1 MSNLN
6 LDLTKFITAETL
18 SRHKI
23 YGVSFDGITNKG
35 VRLYDAEGL
44 NWSPSNTTVLGYDD
58 FKTRKPFKIK
68 RCLMKPGRGGASCT
82 IDSYYDDLNLNL
94 EQYNQ
99 KAKDENLDR
108 FIEYDVYYYTR
119 PNPWTWLISPDY
131 IDGFYP
137 CPACDRGGK
146 ILSKWYMGE
155 YMPNKYYRILDGY
168 SPITGISNEEAR
180 DALRAKGYR
189 LSDYANYNSVV
200 MLALVKYADMD
211 FSDCVGTGG
220 CGDPDYEVVSNGD
233 KILGDDGEYDIYNF
247 MDIESIKVMGI
258 VDFYGGVFKKC
269 DAVFEYDGHIY
280 VNDDLDNIT
289 EWPIMDTWEAMGY
302 KKSTFTLPNGDG
314 DYTSTI
320 CKLAYDPQ
328 FPWMTYPVGKLG
340 VNRHTETELKLD
352 VSPITDR
359 CMTNNDSTM
368 RCVLLGGP
376 FWDTV
381 NLGPFTWDSTDEL
394 FDKDWSSGCL
404 ATAFPVCHS

>member
-44 NWSPSNTTVLGYDD
+44 NWSSSNTTVLGYDD

-155 YMPNKYYRILDGY
+155 YMPNDNYRIIDAQY
-168 SPITGISNEEAR
+168 PRVNTSNADFR
-180 DALRAKGYR
+180 TALRAKGYR
-189 LSDYANYNSVV
+189 LSDYANYQSVL
-200 MLALVKYADMD
+200 MLALVKYADLNFQYCLGMGWNAGN
-211 FSDCVGTGG
+211 SRQVSS
-220 CGDPDYEVVSNGD
+220 GDG
-233 KILGDDGEYDIYNF
+233 ILGDDGYNGATR
-247 MDIESIKVMGI
+247 DANASIKVMGI
-258 VDFYGGVFKKC
+258 SDFYANVWKNC
-269 DAVFEYDGHIY
+269 DATFEYGGYIY

-289 EWPIMDTWEAMGY
+289 EWPTMDTWEAMGY
-302 KKSTFTLPNGDG
+302 KKS
-314 DYTSTI
+314 
-320 CKLAYDPQ
+320 K
-328 FPWMTYPVGKLG
+328 
-340 VNRHTETELKLD
+340 R
-352 VSPITDR
+352 
-359 CMTNNDSTM
+359 
-368 RCVLLGGP
+368 
-376 FWDTV
+376 
-381 NLGPFTWDSTDEL
+381 
-394 FDKDWSSGCL
+394 
-404 ATAFPVCHS
+404 